1 MSLNISP
8 GRSFPLGATVS
19 PEGVNFCVYSLNCS
33 KLELLLFDSARDAEP
48 AQMIAFDPH
57 HHRSVHYWH
66 LFVHGLQVGQIYA
79 YRAYGEFAPERGL
92 RFDADKILLDPY
104 AKAIVGWETYRRAA
118 AIQPGNNAAHALK
131 SVVIDLNAY
140 DWEDDIP
147 LQIPYSK
154 SIIYEL
160 HVGGFTRHSSS
171 GVALEKRGTYAG
183 LIEKIPYLKALGV
196 NAVELLPIHQFDD
209 QDADHARAGLVN
221 YWGYSTLGFFAPHWQ
236 YSSRQHPL
244 SAVNEFRDLVKA
256 LHKAGIQVIL
266 DVVFNHTAEGNHE
279 GPTLCFKGLDN
290 ATYYM
295 LEPDQTY
302 YSNYTG
308 CGNTVKANHP
318 IVGRLIM
325 DSLCYWVTQ
334 MHVDGFRFDLA
345 AILARGISG
354 QVSEDRPPILWV
366 IDTDPTL
373 IESKVI
379 AEAWDAAGLYG
390 VGRFIDKSD
399 RFAEWNGPFR
409 DDMRQFVKG
418 DAGMVGRVA
427 SRILGSPD
435 LYQRPDRAS
444 DRSINFICCHDGF
457 TLNDL
462 VSYNVKHNEANG
474 ESNHDGANDN
484 YSWNCGVEGATDRP
498 EVEALRLRQIKNLL
512 TLLFLSQGTPMLLMG
527 DEVRRSQQG
536 NNNAYCQDNE
546 ISWFDWNCLEKH
558 ADVFR
563 FVQQLIRFTQ
573 SLQLFAEEHFLY
585 VGDHP
590 DRPYLIW
597 HGVKVGQPDW
607 SFNSRTLAFT
617 LYHPQAREQLHVIFN
632 AYWEALTFELP
643 SVNQGYEPW
652 RRCIDTFLDSP
663 NDICDWTQAPLVQ
676 DRMYLAQSRS
686 AVLLFTKIL

>member
-1 MSLNISP
+1 MSFNISP

-19 PEGVNFCVYSLNCS
+19 PEGVNFCVYSATCS
-33 KLELLLFDSARDAEP
+33 GLELLLFDAASASQP
-48 AQMIAFDPH
+48 SHTIAFDPK

-66 LFVHGLQVGQIYA
+66 LFVPGLRAGQIYA
-79 YRAYGEFAPERGL
+79 YRAYGDFAPERGL
-92 RFDADKILLDPY
+92 RFNPDKVLLDPY
-104 AKAIVGWETYRRAA
+104 AKAIVGWETYRRTA
-118 AIQPGNNAAHALK
+118 AIQPGDNTAYALK
-131 SVVIDLNAY
+131 CVVVDSSIY
-140 DWEDDIP
+140 DWENDIP
-147 LQIPYSK
+147 LQVPYAK

-160 HVGGFTRHSSS
+160 HVGGFTRHPSS
-171 GVALEKRGTYAG
+171 GVAAEKRGTYAG
-183 LIEKIPYLKALGV
+183 LIEKIPYLKQLGV
-196 NAVELLPIHQFDD
+196 TAVELLPIHQFDD
-209 QDADHARAGLVN
+209 QDADHGGPGLVN

-236 YSSRQHPL
+236 YSSRQHSL

-290 ATYYM
+290 TTYYM
-295 LEPDQTY
+295 LEPDPAY

-308 CGNTVKANHP
+308 CGNTVKANHQ
-318 IVGRLIM
+318 IVGRLII
-325 DSLCYWVTQ
+325 DSLRYWVTE

-345 AILARGISG
+345 AVLARGLTG
-354 QVSEDRPPILWV
+354 QVSGDRPPVLWA

-390 VGRFIDKSD
+390 VGQFIGKSD

-418 DAGMVGRVA
+418 DPGMVGRVA

-435 LYQRPDRAS
+435 IYQRPDRAS

-462 VSYNVKHNEANG
+462 VSYSVKHNAANG
-474 ESNHDGANDN
+474 EDNRDGSNDN
-484 YSWNCGVEGATDRP
+484 HSWNCGVEGATDQP

-512 TLLFLSQGTPMLLMG
+512 LLLLLSQGTPMLLMG
-527 DEVRRSQQG
+527 DEVRRTQLG

-546 ISWFDWNCLEKH
+546 TSWFNWQGVEQH
-558 ADVFR
+558 ADMLR

-585 VGDHP
+585 VGEQP
-590 DRPYLIW
+590 DQPYLIW
-597 HGVKVGQPDW
+597 HGVKLDQPDW
-607 SFNSRTLAFT
+607 HPDSHTLAFT
-617 LYHPQAREQLHVIFN
+617 LYHPPAQEQLHVICN
-632 AYWEALTFELP
+632 AYWEPLTFELP
-643 SVNQGYEPW
+643 PLRASNQRW
-652 RRCIDTFLDSP
+652 HRIIDTAQPTPEDFCPVD
-663 NDICDWTQAPLVQ
+663 TAPVI
-676 DRMYLAQSRS
+676 AQSSYPVMARS
-686 AVLLFTKIL
+686 SVVLLAHP

>member
-19 PEGVNFCVYSLNCS
+19 PEGINFCVYSLTCS

-48 AQMIAFDPH
+48 AQTIAFDPH

-131 SVVIDLNAY
+131 SVAIDLNAY

-585 VGDHP
+585 VGEHP
-590 DRPYLIW
+590 DLPYLIW